1 MPGNVVGF
9 FSPLRFVQSR
19 NGSRDT
25 GAKRGLLIVA
35 WKVMGETELRAFVWR
50 RNAVPVRNHKILQ
63 GVFIAKLGSGVV
75 NLSFTG
81 ALSTVRR

>member
-1 MPGNVVGF
+1 MASSPP
-9 FSPLRFVQSR
+9 PLRFVQSR
-19 NGSRDT
+19 NCSRDT

-35 WKVMGETELRAFVWR
+35 WKAMGETELRVFVWR
-50 RNAVPVRNHKILQ
+50 RNAVRSHEILE

>member
-1 MPGNVVGF
+1 MA
-9 FSPLRFVQSR
+9 SSHHPLRFVQSR

-35 WKVMGETELRAFVWR
+35 WKVMGEPELRAFIWR
-50 RNAVPVRNHKILQ
+50 RNALRNHEILQ